1 MAGGLSRAA
10 SGSLSGSSRTMN
22 DNNGV
27 RLIKENP
34 ENKNTDHHHDDD
46 HHSACTATTTHSSEA
61 HTADI
66 SMSFSQDEETLGG
79 QSSHHEEKCET
90 SMTSPQQE
98 LIDLSSS
105 GDGQQT
111 DEKEGQV
118 QFASPPS
125 SDQQPP
131 KLEVEE
137 EEEVEVTF
145 STTREAEL
153 LAKVAHYRKRAL
165 KQTFKSSAEKALRRK
180 RDQSLIKL
188 SKQLAKYHDTIE
200 SQKETIETVRLKRVP
215 KGVVQVLLLSHENSH
230 HTFPRARNS
239 T

>member
-1 MAGGLSRAA
+1 MRPPKLAGGLSRAA
-10 SGSLSGSSRTMN
+10 SGSLRGSSRTM
-22 DNNGV
+22 DDTNGV
-27 RLIKENP
+27 RLVKENS

-79 QSSHHEEKCET
+79 QSSHQEEKIET

-98 LIDLSSS
+98 LIDLSS
-105 GDGQQT
+105 GENEQT

-118 QFASPPS
+118 QLVSPPS
-125 SDQQPP
+125 SDQQPQQQ
-131 KLEVEE
+131 EEESE
-137 EEEVEVTF
+137 EEEVEVSF

-188 SKQLAKYHDTIE
+188 SKQLAKYHETIE
-200 SQKETIETVRLKRVP
+200 SQKETIETVRLGGIRS
-215 KGVVQVLLLSHENSH
+215 GS
-230 HTFPRARNS
+230 FR
-239 T
+239 